1 MTVLKR
7 VLRWMP
13 LMVLVVDAVLV
24 VTGVL
29 KRGAGV
35 GVGAGVE
42 SLLWLLA
49 VPRLVLAVGAYR
61 RDRTAGLD
69 PWSALEDGLVVLL
82 PRSVARLIAL
92 EPQIYAALWRWVF
105 WRRPSRDDEF
115 AYRKRSW
122 LGVVL
127 AMLLFTTPVE
137 LLLPELL
144 VPWAWVR
151 WGVALVGVYGVLWI
165 AGLQASLVTLPHRIA
180 CDGLRLHYGVLAR
193 AHIPYAAI
201 TSVALERRKAP
212 GKRDGLYISADDDAA
227 FLQVGGETDVAL
239 QLATPYKLRGLR
251 GPTHPVMCIYLAADD
266 APRFVRTVRQHLD
279 GDGARDCQ
287 HPLPKA
293 PAPAR
298 VG

>member
-13 LMVLVVDAVLV
+13 LMVLVVDAALV

-29 KRGAGV
+29 KRGV
-35 GVGAGVE
+35 GVGLGAGFE
-42 SLLWLLA
+42 GLLWLLA
-49 VPRLVLAVGAYR
+49 VPRLILAVRTYR

-69 PWSALEDGLVVLL
+69 PWSALEDGLAVLL
-82 PRSVARLIAL
+82 PRPVARLIAL

-115 AYRKRSW
+115 SYRKRSW

-151 WGVALVGVYGVLWI
+151 WAVALVGVYGVLWI
-165 AGLQASLVTLPHRIA
+165 AGLQASLVTLPHRLA
-180 CDGLRLHYGVLAR
+180 PDGLRLHYGVLAR
-193 AHIPYAAI
+193 ARIPYAAI

-212 GKRDGLYISADDDAA
+212 GKRDGLYVSADDDAA

-239 QLATPYKLRGLR
+239 HLVTPHALRGLR
-251 GPTHPVMCIYLAADD
+251 GPTHPVTCIYLAADD
-266 APRFVRTVRQHLD
+266 AARFVHAVRQQLD
-279 GDGARDCQ
+279 GDGAEGCR
-287 HPLPKA
+287 HPLPTA
-293 PAPAR
+293 PMPAR